1 MVELGRLA
9 LFAMG
14 FRCLWALVGH
24 ERGIPFAAVRG
35 RVSTEQ
41 ELAERILARDKPMLG
56 NLPSVPP
63 EIVEV
68 LPSRGRSRLVMFF
81 VLSSLR
87 DNDSMLLRYA
97 VMC

>member
-14 FRCLWALVGH
+14 FGCLWALVGH
-24 ERGIPFAAVRG
+24 GRGIPFAAVRG

-41 ELAERILARDKPMLG
+41 ELAERIVARDKPMLG
-56 NLPSVPP
+56 NLPSGSP
-63 EIVEV
+63 EIVAV
-68 LPSRGRSRLVMFF
+68 AVWSCSVFKLHP
-81 VLSSLR
+81 R
-87 DNDSMLLRYA
+87 DNDSMLLQCA